1 MLKIILNKNNSFFI
15 ILLFFLNF
23 LYFSMIEVKAQNNR
37 QETYKQLN
45 LFGDVFQRVQEQYV
59 EEITDKELIESAIS
73 GMLQSLDPHSSYLS
87 PESYKDM
94 QVKTKGAFG
103 GLGIE
108 ITMEDGFV
116 KVVSPIDDTP
126 AANAG
131 MKSGD
136 LIIGIDGESIKGL
149 TINEAVSKLRGPIKS
164 KVTITVVRED
174 KDPFEIEIIR
184 DIIKIR
190 SVKHEIINN
199 IGYVRLTTF
208 SDTTTSGME
217 KSVKEIK
224 KELGDKFQGL
234 ILDLRNNPGGLL
246 NQSISVTDS
255 FLNQG
260 EIVSTQGRK
269 SDDTSRIFAKKGD
282 IIDGKPLIV
291 LINSGSASA
300 SEIVAGKGDIID
312 GKPLIVL
319 INSGSASASEIVA
332 GALKDHARAIIVGTR
347 SFGKGSVQ
355 SIIPLA
361 GNGAMRLTT
370 ARYYTPSGVS
380 IQAKGIEPDIKV
392 EAGITELK
400 KEKIENRREE
410 NLRGALDKKDNKT
423 KAKENEKPKIS
434 PVEKLLQDNQI
445 SRGVD
450 LIKGIHLFSNNSK
463 NTSTVNYNQLDKF
476 NKNNTARNQ

>member
-23 LYFSMIEVKAQNNR
+23 LYFSSIAAKAQNNR

-94 QVKTKGAFG
+94 QVKTKGTFG

-131 MKSGD
+131 MKPGD

-149 TINEAVSKLRGPIKS
+149 TINEAVSKLRGPVKS
-164 KVTITVVRED
+164 KVTITVVREE

-269 SDDTSRIFAKKGD
+269 SDDTSRVFAK
-282 IIDGKPLIV
+282 
-291 LINSGSASA
+291 
-300 SEIVAGKGDIID
+300 KGDIID

-400 KEKIENRREE
+400 KEKLENRREE
-410 NLRGALDKKDNKT
+410 NLRGALDKKDNITKT
-423 KAKENEKPKIS
+423 KKDKKSKIS

-463 NTSTVNYNQLDKF
+463 NTSTVNYNQLDKL

>member
-1 MLKIILNKNNSFFI
+1 MIKKIYDNHIRYNLN
-15 ILLFFLNF
+15 ILLAFFLVFNLF
-23 LYFSMIEVKAQNNR
+23 LIEQNQAKAENR

-59 EEITDKELIESAIS
+59 EEVTDKKLIEAAIS

-94 QVKTKGAFG
+94 QVKTKGKFG

-108 ITMEDGFV
+108 ITMEDGVV

-136 LIIGIDGESIKGL
+136 LIIGINGESIRGL
-149 TINEAVSKLRGPIKS
+149 SINDAVSQLRGPVGS
-164 KVTITVVRED
+164 KVVITVVRD
-174 KDPFEIEIIR
+174 KKDPFEIEIIR
-184 DIIKIR
+184 DVIKIKSVRHNIIK
-190 SVKHEIINN
+190 N

-208 SDTTTSGME
+208 SDTTTSGLE
-217 KSVKEIK
+217 KSVDEIK
-224 KELGDKFQGL
+224 KNLGEKFQGL

-246 NQSISVTDS
+246 NQSISVTDA

-269 SDDTSRIFAKKGD
+269 DDDTSRIFSKKGD
-282 IIDGKPLIV
+282 IIYGKPM
-291 LINSGSASA
+291 
-300 SEIVAGKGDIID
+300 
-312 GKPLIVL
+312 IVL

-332 GALKDHARAIIVGTR
+332 GALKDHSRAIIVGTR

-355 SIIPLA
+355 SIIPLS

-370 ARYYTPSGVS
+370 ARYYTPSGIS
-380 IQAKGIEPDIKV
+380 IQAKGIEPDIIV
-392 EAGITELK
+392 EAGITEVNK
-400 KEKIENRREE
+400 QIPENRREE
-410 NLRGALDKKDNKT
+410 NLRGALDKKEKDTKKDNDK
-423 KAKENEKPKIS
+423 KPELT

-445 SRGVD
+445 SRAVD
-450 LIKGIHLFSNNSK
+450 LIRGINLFSNK
-463 NTSTVNYNQLDKF
+463 KKTTSTAKIIKKPLHNKF
-476 NKNNTARNQ
+476 SSFRN

>member
-1 MLKIILNKNNSFFI
+1 MLKIKLNKNHSFFI
-15 ILLFFLNF
+15 ALLFFSILFVSLDNV
-23 LYFSMIEVKAQNNR
+23 SAQNNR

-94 QVKTKGAFG
+94 QVKTKGTFG

-108 ITMEDGFV
+108 ITMEGGFV

-131 MKSGD
+131 MQPGD
-136 LIIGIDGESIKGL
+136 LIIGINGESIKGL
-149 TINEAVSKLRGPIKS
+149 TINEAVSRLRGPVKS
-164 KVTITVVRED
+164 KITITVVRGE
-174 KDPFEIEIIR
+174 KDPFDVEIIR
-184 DIIKIR
+184 DVIKIR

-217 KSVKEIK
+217 KSINEIK

-246 NQSISVTDS
+246 NQSISVTDA

-269 SDDTSRIFAKKGD
+269 ADDTSRVFAKKGD
-282 IIDGKPLIV
+282 II
-291 LINSGSASA
+291 N
-300 SEIVAGKGDIID
+300 

-355 SIIPLA
+355 SIIPLP

-392 EAGITELK
+392 EAGITDLK
-400 KEKIENRREE
+400 KEGLERGREE
-410 NLRGALDKKDNKT
+410 NLRGALDKKNSTTKTEDNKKSEIT
-423 KAKENEKPKIS
+423 PS
-434 PVEKLLQDNQI
+434 EKLLQDNQI
-445 SRGVD
+445 SRAVD
-450 LIKGIHLFSNNSK
+450 LIRGIHLFSNK
-463 NTSTVNYNQLDKF
+463 VKKTSTAFINQSVNINEND
-476 NKNNTARNQ
+476 TVRNQ

>member
-149 TINEAVSKLRGPIKS
+149 TINEAVSKLRGPVKS

-269 SDDTSRIFAKKGD
+269 SDDTSRIFAK
-282 IIDGKPLIV
+282 
-291 LINSGSASA
+291 
-300 SEIVAGKGDIID
+300 KGDIID

-450 LIKGIHLFSNNSK
+450 LIKGIHLFSSNSK
-463 NTSTVNYNQLDKF
+463 NTSTVNYNQLDKL

>member
-1 MLKIILNKNNSFFI
+1 
-15 ILLFFLNF
+15 
-23 LYFSMIEVKAQNNR
+23 
-37 QETYKQLN
+37 
-45 LFGDVFQRVQEQYV
+45 
-59 EEITDKELIESAIS
+59 
-73 GMLQSLDPHSSYLS
+73 MLQSLDPHSSYLS

-94 QVKTKGAFG
+94 QVKTKGTFG

-149 TINEAVSKLRGPIKS
+149 TINEAVSKLRGPVNS
-164 KVTITVVRED
+164 KVTITVVRD
-174 KDPFEIEIIR
+174 KEDPFEIEIVR
-184 DIIKIR
+184 DVIKIR
-190 SVKHEIINN
+190 SVKHEVINE

-217 KSVKEIK
+217 KSINEIR

-246 NQSISVTDS
+246 NQSISVADS
-255 FLNQG
+255 FLDQG

-269 SDDTSRIFAKKGD
+269 EDDTSRIFAKKGD
-282 IIDGKPLIV
+282 L
-291 LINSGSASA
+291 
-300 SEIVAGKGDIID
+300 ID

-332 GALKDHARAIIVGTR
+332 GALKDHSRAIIVGTR

-355 SIIPLA
+355 SIIPLP

-370 ARYYTPSGVS
+370 ARYYTPSGIS

-392 EAGITELK
+392 EAGMTETK
-400 KEKIENRREE
+400 KEANQNRREE
-410 NLRGALDKKDNKT
+410 NLRGALDKKELESNEQKNK
-423 KAKENEKPKIS
+423 KSDAS

-445 SRGVD
+445 SRAVD
-450 LIKGIHLFSNNSK
+450 LIKGIHLFSNKSK
-463 NTSTVNYNQLDKF
+463 NTSTALKDNSNKLR
-476 NKNNTARNQ
+476 KNNSARN

>member
-1 MLKIILNKNNSFFI
+1 MNQKIFI
-15 ILLFFLNF
+15 NDMRYNISIFLALFLFFNICLV
-23 LYFSMIEVKAQNNR
+23 EQNLARAENR

-59 EEITDKELIESAIS
+59 EEVTDKKLIEAAIS

-94 QVKTKGAFG
+94 QVKTKGKFG

-108 ITMEDGFV
+108 ITMEDGVV

-131 MKSGD
+131 MRSGD
-136 LIIGIDGESIKGL
+136 LIIGINGESIRGL
-149 TINEAVSKLRGPIKS
+149 SINDAVSQLRGPVGS
-164 KVTITVVRED
+164 KVVITVVRD
-174 KDPFEIEIIR
+174 KKDPFEIEIIR
-184 DIIKIR
+184 DVIKIKSVRHNIIK
-190 SVKHEIINN
+190 N

-208 SDTTTSGME
+208 SDTTTSGLE
-217 KSVKEIK
+217 KSVDEIK
-224 KELGDKFQGL
+224 KKLEEKFQGL

-269 SDDTSRIFAKKGD
+269 DDDTSRIFSKKGD
-282 IIDGKPLIV
+282 IIDGKPM
-291 LINSGSASA
+291 
-300 SEIVAGKGDIID
+300 
-312 GKPLIVL
+312 IVL

-332 GALKDHARAIIVGTR
+332 GALKDHSRAIIVGTR

-355 SIIPLA
+355 SIIPLS

-380 IQAKGIEPDIKV
+380 IQAKGIEPDIIV
-392 EAGITELK
+392 EAGITEINK
-400 KEKIENRREE
+400 KLPENRREE
-410 NLRGALDKKDNKT
+410 NLRGALDKKEKDT
-423 KAKENEKPKIS
+423 KKDKDKKPELT

-445 SRGVD
+445 SRAVD
-450 LIKGIHLFSNNSK
+450 LIRGINLFSNKKKITATAKIIKKPIK
-463 NTSTVNYNQLDKF
+463 NKVSSFSN
-476 NKNNTARNQ
+476 

>member
-149 TINEAVSKLRGPIKS
+149 TINEAVSKLRGPVKS

-300 SEIVAGKGDIID
+300 SEIVAG
-312 GKPLIVL
+312 
-319 INSGSASASEIVA
+319 
-332 GALKDHARAIIVGTR
+332 ALKDHARAIIVGTR

-370 ARYYTPSGVS
+370 ARYFTPSGVS

>member
-300 SEIVAGKGDIID
+300 SEIVAG
-312 GKPLIVL
+312 
-319 INSGSASASEIVA
+319 
-332 GALKDHARAIIVGTR
+332 ALKDHARAIIVGTR

-450 LIKGIHLFSNNSK
+450 LIKGIHLFSNKSK

>member
-1 MLKIILNKNNSFFI
+1 MLKLMFNKNKRFFI
-15 ILLFFLNF
+15 ILLFFFNF
-23 LYFSMIEVKAQNNR
+23 LFFSTNLVKGDNNR

-59 EEITDKELIESAIS
+59 DGVSDKELIESAIS

-87 PESYKDM
+87 PETYKDM
-94 QVKTKGAFG
+94 QVKTKGTFG

-149 TINEAVSKLRGPIKS
+149 TINEAVSKLRGPINS
-164 KVTITVVRED
+164 KVTISVVRD
-174 KDPFEIEIIR
+174 KEDPFEIEIVR
-184 DIIKIR
+184 DVIKIR
-190 SVKHEIINN
+190 SVKHEVINE

-217 KSVKEIK
+217 KSINEIR

-246 NQSISVTDS
+246 NQSISVADS
-255 FLNQG
+255 FLDQG

-269 SDDTSRIFAKKGD
+269 EDDTSRIFAKKGD
-282 IIDGKPLIV
+282 L
-291 LINSGSASA
+291 
-300 SEIVAGKGDIID
+300 ID

-332 GALKDHARAIIVGTR
+332 GALKDHSRAIIVGTR

-355 SIIPLA
+355 SIIPLP

-370 ARYYTPSGVS
+370 ARYYTPSGIS

-392 EAGITELK
+392 EAGMTETK
-400 KEKIENRREE
+400 KEANQNRREE
-410 NLRGALDKKDNKT
+410 NLRGALDKKELESNEQKNK
-423 KAKENEKPKIS
+423 KSDAS

-445 SRGVD
+445 SRAID
-450 LIKGIHLFSNNSK
+450 LIKGIHLFSNKSK
-463 NTSTVNYNQLDKF
+463 NTSTALKDNSNKLR
-476 NKNNTARNQ
+476 KNNSARN

>member
-300 SEIVAGKGDIID
+300 SEIVAG
-312 GKPLIVL
+312 
-319 INSGSASASEIVA
+319 
-332 GALKDHARAIIVGTR
+332 ALKDHARAIIVGTR

-392 EAGITELK
+392 EAGITEIK

>member
-1 MLKIILNKNNSFFI
+1 MLKIKLNKNHSFFI
-15 ILLFFLNF
+15 ALLSFSILFVSLDNV
-23 LYFSMIEVKAQNNR
+23 SAQNNR

-94 QVKTKGAFG
+94 QVKTKGTFG

-108 ITMEDGFV
+108 ITMEGGFV

-131 MKSGD
+131 MQPGD
-136 LIIGIDGESIKGL
+136 LIIGINGESIKGL
-149 TINEAVSKLRGPIKS
+149 TINEAVSRLRGPVKS
-164 KVTITVVRED
+164 KITITVVRGE
-174 KDPFEIEIIR
+174 KDPFDVEIIR
-184 DIIKIR
+184 DVIKIR

-217 KSVKEIK
+217 KSINEIK

-246 NQSISVTDS
+246 NQSISVTDA

-269 SDDTSRIFAKKGD
+269 PDDTSRVFAKKGD
-282 IIDGKPLIV
+282 II
-291 LINSGSASA
+291 N
-300 SEIVAGKGDIID
+300 

-355 SIIPLA
+355 SIIPLP

-392 EAGITELK
+392 EAGITDLK
-400 KEKIENRREE
+400 KEGLERGREE
-410 NLRGALDKKDNKT
+410 NLRGALDKKNSTTKTEDNKKSEIT
-423 KAKENEKPKIS
+423 PS
-434 PVEKLLQDNQI
+434 EKLLQDNQI
-445 SRGVD
+445 SRAVD
-450 LIKGIHLFSNNSK
+450 LIRGIHLFSNK
-463 NTSTVNYNQLDKF
+463 VKKTSTAFINQSVNINEND
-476 NKNNTARNQ
+476 TVRNQ

>member
-1 MLKIILNKNNSFFI
+1 MIKKIYNNNMHCKIKIF
-15 ILLFFLNF
+15 LAFFLVFNIC
-23 LYFSMIEVKAQNNR
+23 LIEQNLARAENR

-59 EEITDKELIESAIS
+59 EEVTDKKLIEAAIS
-73 GMLQSLDPHSSYLS
+73 GMLQSLDPHSSYLN
-87 PESYKDM
+87 PESFKDM
-94 QVKTKGAFG
+94 QVKTKGKFG

-108 ITMEDGFV
+108 ITMEDGVV

-136 LIIGIDGESIKGL
+136 LIIGINGESIRGL
-149 TINEAVSKLRGPIKS
+149 SINDAVSQLRGPVGS
-164 KVTITVVRED
+164 KVVITVVRD
-174 KDPFEIEIIR
+174 KKDPFEIEIIR
-184 DIIKIR
+184 DVIKIR
-190 SVKHEIINN
+190 SVRHYIIKN

-208 SDTTTSGME
+208 SDTTTSGLE
-217 KSVKEIK
+217 NSIK
-224 KELGDKFQGL
+224 KIKSELADKFQGL

-269 SDDTSRIFAKKGD
+269 EDDTSRIFAKKGD

-300 SEIVAGKGDIID
+300 SEIVAG
-312 GKPLIVL
+312 
-319 INSGSASASEIVA
+319 
-332 GALKDHARAIIVGTR
+332 ALKDHSRAIIVGTR

-370 ARYYTPSGVS
+370 ARYYTPSGIS
-380 IQAKGIEPDIKV
+380 IQAKGIEPDIIVK
-392 EAGITELK
+392 AGTTELK
-400 KEKIENRREE
+400 KETVNNRREE
-410 NLRGALDKKDNKT
+410 NLRGALDKKEKSTEKNNSDK
-423 KAKENEKPKIS
+423 KELT

-445 SRGVD
+445 SRAVD
-450 LIKGIHLFSNNSK
+450 LITGINLFSNNQKITPTATFTK
-463 NTSTVNYNQLDKF
+463 NPIQNKLSSVNN
-476 NKNNTARNQ
+476 

>member
-1 MLKIILNKNNSFFI
+1 MLKIKLNKNHSFFI
-15 ILLFFLNF
+15 ALIFFSILFVSLDNV
-23 LYFSMIEVKAQNNR
+23 SAQNNR

-94 QVKTKGAFG
+94 QVKTKGTFG

-108 ITMEDGFV
+108 ITMEGGFV

-131 MKSGD
+131 MQPGD
-136 LIIGIDGESIKGL
+136 LIVGINGESIKGL
-149 TINEAVSKLRGPIKS
+149 TINEAVSRLRGPVKS
-164 KVTITVVRED
+164 KITITVVRGE
-174 KDPFEIEIIR
+174 KDPFDVEIIR
-184 DIIKIR
+184 DVIKIR

-217 KSVKEIK
+217 NSINEIK

-246 NQSISVTDS
+246 NQSISVTDA

-269 SDDTSRIFAKKGD
+269 PDDTSRVFAKKGD
-282 IIDGKPLIV
+282 IM
-291 LINSGSASA
+291 N
-300 SEIVAGKGDIID
+300 

-355 SIIPLA
+355 SIIPLP

-392 EAGITELK
+392 EAGITDLK
-400 KEKIENRREE
+400 KEELERGREE
-410 NLRGALDKKDNKT
+410 NLRGALDKKNSTTKTEDNK
-423 KAKENEKPKIS
+423 KSEIS
-434 PVEKLLQDNQI
+434 PSEKLLQDNQI
-445 SRGVD
+445 SRAVD
-450 LIKGIHLFSNNSK
+450 LIRGIHLFSNK
-463 NTSTVNYNQLDKF
+463 VKKTSTAFINQSVNINEND
-476 NKNNTARNQ
+476 TVRNQ